1 MTSADKAWYNERSE
15 TQKRTA
21 RKGTKQMQAVI
32 YDNLKDRC
40 YYTIECKTDEEAK
53 QKAIEKIARLCKIY
67 KIDITD
73 GRFILTCI
81 EH

>member
-1 MTSADKAWYNERSE
+1 MTGVIQWWHEISTAHSAERDKE
-15 TQKRTA
+15 
-21 RKGTKQMQAVI
+21 MQAVI

-40 YYTIECKTDEEAK
+40 YYTIECKTEEEAK
-53 QKAIEKIARLCKIY
+53 QRAVEKIARLCTIY

-81 EH
+81 EY

>member
-1 MTSADKAWYNERSE
+1 
-15 TQKRTA
+15 
-21 RKGTKQMQAVI
+21 MQAVI

-40 YYTIECKTDEEAK
+40 YYTIECKTEEEAK
-53 QKAIEKIARLCKIY
+53 QRALEKIARLCKIY

-73 GRFILTCI
+73 GRFILACI